1 MADTDVERQKAEL
14 LRVSCTL
21 SARKRFIFDREITRR
36 LAGHLDQI
44 DEVEFWGIVERALR
58 EVRPH
63 VSRGSVR

>member
-1 MADTDVERQKAEL
+1 MLT
-14 LRVSCTL
+14 S
-21 SARKRFIFDREITRR
+21 KRFIFDREITRR

-58 EVRPH
+58 EVRHH